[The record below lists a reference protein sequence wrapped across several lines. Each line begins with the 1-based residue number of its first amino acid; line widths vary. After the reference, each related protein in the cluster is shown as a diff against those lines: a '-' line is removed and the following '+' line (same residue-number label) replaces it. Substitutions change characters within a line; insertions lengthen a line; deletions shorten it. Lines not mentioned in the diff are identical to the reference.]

1 MGGILRQYGPMVYLP
16 SLVFSLGEGA
26 MVPLIPVIATQR
38 GADIPTAALVASAIV
53 VGTLFGNLPAGW
65 LVGRI
70 GERLTMAIAGAVALL
85 GAVGCAVLP
94 GLVWFAAAVFV
105 IGMAAAA
112 LLDRLMPAWTISLPS
127 LGACVAVLVVTVL
140 VVQIA
145 ATWPVRLTRRIPPH
159 LVSRS
164 PSVRL

>member
-1 MGGILRQYGPMVYLP
+1 MGGTLRQYGPMVYLP

-85 GAVGCAVLP
+85 L
-94 GLVWFAAAVFV
+94 
-105 IGMAAAA
+105 I
-112 LLDRLMPAWTISLPS
+112 
-127 LGACVAVLVVTVL
+127 
-140 VVQIA
+140 VQK
-145 ATWPVRLTRRIPPH
+145 VR
-159 LVSRS
+159 S
-164 PSVRL
+164 